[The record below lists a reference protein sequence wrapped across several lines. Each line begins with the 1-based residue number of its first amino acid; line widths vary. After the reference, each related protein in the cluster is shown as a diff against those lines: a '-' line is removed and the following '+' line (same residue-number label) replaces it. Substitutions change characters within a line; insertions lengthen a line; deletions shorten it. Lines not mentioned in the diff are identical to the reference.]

1 MASIT
6 IRNLDDA
13 IKRNLRLRA
22 AQHGWSM
29 EQEVRE
35 ILQRSLMP
43 EAAAPGFAQR
53 LHQRFA
59 DLELNLELDTLPLPA
74 RRIARTPPTPES

>member
-13 IKRNLRLRA
+13 IKINLRLRA

-43 EAAAPGFAQR
+43 EAAASGFAQR
-53 LHQRFA
+53 IQQRFA
-59 DLELNLELDTLPLPA
+59 ALELDSLPIPA
-74 RRIARTPPTPES
+74 RRIARNPPKPES